1 MRGER
6 ADTAENNRREII
18 NTKKDDF
25 VKFNTFSFH
34 PQINAGIERA
44 GFDSPTPI
52 QAKSILP
59 ILEGRDV
66 IGLAQTGTG
75 KTAAFVLPILQRLIR
90 GSRGKPRALVLA
102 PTRELAEQTHT
113 VFKQLGANT
122 GLRFVTVYGGVST
135 KSQISRLRQGV
146 DVIIACP
153 GRLLDLNN
161 QRAVNLKEIQT
172 LVLDE
177 ADHMVDMGFL
187 PDVTSIIEL
196 LPAKHQS
203 LLFSATMS
211 KEINNLV
218 RKMLYNPVTVEISID
233 EPLKT
238 IKHAIYQVEQ
248 NNKLDLMLQLLQ
260 DKQKGQ
266 TLVFTRTKRR
276 ASKLADQL
284 KDAGISSTSL
294 QGNLS
299 QSRRQQAMNAFRK
312 GHVKVLVA
320 TDIAARGID
329 VMQVSHVINYD
340 IPDTAIAYTHRTGRT
355 GRMENLGA
363 ALTLVTHQDMKMLRS
378 IERLVGLKFEQ
389 KKVNGS
395 KPAPTTNHP
404 QQHNHQRSAAVKRV
418 S

>member
-1 MRGER
+1 
-6 ADTAENNRREII
+6 
-18 NTKKDDF
+18 

-34 PQINAGIERA
+34 PQINAGINGA

-52 QAKSILP
+52 QAKTILP

-75 KTAAFVLPILQRLIR
+75 KTAAFVLPILQKLMR
-90 GSRGKPRALVLA
+90 GSRGKPHALVLA
-102 PTRELAEQTHT
+102 PTRELAEQTHS
-113 VFKQLGANT
+113 VFKQLGAKT
-122 GLRFVTVYGGVST
+122 GLRFVTIYGGVST
-135 KSQISRLRQGV
+135 KSQINRLRQGV
-146 DVIIACP
+146 DVVIACP
-153 GRLLDLNN
+153 GRLLDLHN
-161 QRAVNLKEIQT
+161 QRAIDLREIQI

-187 PDVTSIIEL
+187 PDVSRIIQL

-211 KEINNLV
+211 KEINSLV
-218 RKMLYNPVTVEISID
+218 QKMLYDPITVRISID

-238 IKHAIYQVEQ
+238 INHAIYQVEQ
-248 NNKLDLMLQLLQ
+248 NNKVNLMLQLLQ
-260 DKQKGQ
+260 DEKQGQ
-266 TLVFTRTKRR
+266 VLVFTRTKRR

-284 KDAGISSTSL
+284 NQSGVSSTSL

-299 QSRRQQAMNAFRK
+299 QANRQKAMNAFRK
-312 GHVKVLVA
+312 GHVKVMVA

-340 IPDTAIAYTHRTGRT
+340 VPDTAVAYTHRTGRT

-363 ALTLVTHQDMKMLRS
+363 ALTLVTPEDMKMVRS
-378 IERLVGLKFEQ
+378 IERLVGMKFEQ

-395 KPAPTTNHP
+395 TPTPKSNHP
-404 QQHNHQRSAAVKRV
+404 QPAHYRQSVSTKRV
-418 S
+418 

>member
-6 ADTAENNRREII
+6 ADTAGNNRRAISD
-18 NTKKDDF
+18 TKKDYF
-25 VKFNTFSFH
+25 VNFNTFAFQ
-34 PQINAGIERA
+34 PQINAGIDRA

-52 QAKSILP
+52 QAKTILP

-75 KTAAFVLPILQRLIR
+75 KTAAFVLPILQKLMS
-90 GSRGKPRALVLA
+90 GSRGKPHALVLA

-113 VFKQLGANT
+113 VFKQLGAKT
-122 GLRFVTVYGGVST
+122 GLRFISIYGGVSS

-146 DVIIACP
+146 DVVIACP
-153 GRLLDLNN
+153 GRLLDLHN
-161 QRAVNLKEIQT
+161 QRVIDLREIKI

-187 PDVTSIIEL
+187 PDVRRIIQL

-211 KEINNLV
+211 KKINSLV
-218 RKMLYNPVTVEISID
+218 QKMLYDPITVEISIS

-238 IKHAIYQVEQ
+238 INHAIYKVEQ
-248 NNKLDLMLQLLQ
+248 LHKLELLLQLLN
-260 DKQKGQ
+260 DAKKGQ
-266 TLVFTRTKRR
+266 VLVFTRTKRR

-284 KDAGISSTSL
+284 NRAGVNSTSL

-299 QSRRQQAMNAFRK
+299 QSKRQKAMNAFRK
-312 GHVKVLVA
+312 GQVKVLVA

-329 VMQVSHVINYD
+329 VMQVTHVINYD

-355 GRMENLGA
+355 GRMDNLGT
-363 ALTLVTHQDMKMLRS
+363 ALTLVTREDMKMVHS
-378 IERLVGLKFEQ
+378 IERLIGTNLEQ
-389 KKVNGS
+389 RKVKGF
-395 KPAPTTNHP
+395 KPTPHVNHP
-404 QQHNHQRSAAVKRV
+404 QPAYHQRSRSAKRH
-418 S
+418 

>member
-1 MRGER
+1 
-6 ADTAENNRREII
+6 
-18 NTKKDDF
+18 
-25 VKFNTFSFH
+25 VKFNIFSFH
-34 PQINAGIERA
+34 PQINAGIQSA

-52 QAKSILP
+52 QAKTILP
-59 ILEGRDV
+59 TLQGRDV

-75 KTAAFVLPILQRLIR
+75 KTAAFVLPILQKLMR

-113 VFKQLGANT
+113 VFKQLGEKT
-122 GLRFVTVYGGVST
+122 GLRFVTIYGGVSA
-135 KSQISRLRQGV
+135 KSQISRLRKGV

-153 GRLLDLNN
+153 GRLLDLHN
-161 QRAVNLKEIQT
+161 QRAVDLREIQI

-187 PDVTSIIEL
+187 PDVTRIIEL

-211 KEINNLV
+211 KEISNLV
-218 RKMLYNPVTVEISID
+218 RKMLYDPITVEIAID

-238 IKHAIYQVEQ
+238 IKHAIYHVEQ
-248 NNKLDLMLQLLQ
+248 NNKVDLMLQLLR
-260 DKQKGQ
+260 DEKQGQ
-266 TLVFTRTKRR
+266 VLVFTRTKRR
-276 ASKLADQL
+276 ASKLAEQL
-284 KDAGISSTSL
+284 IQAGVSTTSL

-299 QSRRQQAMNAFRK
+299 QANRQKAMNAFRK

-363 ALTLVTHQDMKMLRS
+363 ALTLVTREEVKMLRS
-378 IERLVGLKFEQ
+378 IERLVGMKFEQ

-395 KPAPTTNHP
+395 KPAPKTNHP
-404 QQHNHQRSAAVKRV
+404 QPAHRQRSAAAKRV

>member
-1 MRGER
+1 M
-6 ADTAENNRREII
+6 
-18 NTKKDDF
+18 
-25 VKFNTFSFH
+25 KFNTFAFQ
-34 PQINAGIERA
+34 PQINAGIEGA

-52 QAKSILP
+52 QAKTILP

-75 KTAAFVLPILQRLIR
+75 KTAAFVLPILQKLMR
-90 GSRGKPRALVLA
+90 GQRGKPHALVLA

-113 VFKQLGANT
+113 VFKQLGAKT
-122 GLRFVTVYGGVST
+122 GLRFVTIYGGVSA
-135 KSQISRLRQGV
+135 KSQINRLRQGV
-146 DVIIACP
+146 DVVIACP
-153 GRLLDLNN
+153 GRLLDLHN
-161 QRAVNLKEIQT
+161 QRAIDLREIKI

-187 PDVTSIIEL
+187 PDVRRIIEL

-218 RKMLYNPVTVEISID
+218 QKMLYDPITVEISIT

-238 IKHAIYQVEQ
+238 IKHAVYHVEQ
-248 NNKLDLMLQLLQ
+248 NNKLELMLQLLHD
-260 DKQKGQ
+260 DKKGQ
-266 TLVFTRTKRR
+266 VLVFTRTKRR

-284 KDAGISSTSL
+284 NHAGVSSTSL

-299 QSRRQQAMNAFRK
+299 QPNRQRAMNAFRK
-312 GHVKVLVA
+312 GHVRVLVA

-355 GRMENLGA
+355 GRMENLGT
-363 ALTLVTHQDMKMLRS
+363 ALTLVTREDMKMVRS
-378 IERLVGLKFEQ
+378 IERLVGMNFEK
-389 KKVNGS
+389 KKVNGF
-395 KPAPTTNHP
+395 KPSPNTNYP
-404 QQHNHQRSAAVKRV
+404 RPVHNHRSAAAKRA
-418 S
+418 

>member
-1 MRGER
+1 M
-6 ADTAENNRREII
+6 
-18 NTKKDDF
+18 
-25 VKFNTFSFH
+25 KFNTFAFH
-34 PQINAGIERA
+34 PQINAGIEGA

-52 QAKSILP
+52 QAKTILP

-75 KTAAFVLPILQRLIR
+75 KTAAFVLPILQKLMR
-90 GSRGKPRALVLA
+90 GQRGKPHALVLA

-113 VFKQLGANT
+113 VFKQLGGKT
-122 GLRFVTVYGGVST
+122 GLRFVTIYGGVSA
-135 KSQISRLRQGV
+135 KSQINRLRQGV
-146 DVIIACP
+146 DVVIACP
-153 GRLLDLNN
+153 GRLLDLHN
-161 QRAVNLKEIQT
+161 QRAIDLREIKI

-187 PDVTSIIEL
+187 PDVRRIIEL

-218 RKMLYNPVTVEISID
+218 QKMLYDPITVEISIA

-238 IKHAIYQVEQ
+238 IKHAVYHVEQ
-248 NNKLDLMLQLLQ
+248 NNKLELMLQLLHD
-260 DKQKGQ
+260 DKKGQ
-266 TLVFTRTKRR
+266 VLVFTRTKRR

-284 KDAGISSTSL
+284 NHAGVSSTSL

-299 QSRRQQAMNAFRK
+299 QPNRQRAMNAFRK

-355 GRMENLGA
+355 GRMENLGT
-363 ALTLVTHQDMKMLRS
+363 ALTLVTREDMKMVRS
-378 IERLVGLKFEQ
+378 IERLVGMNFEK
-389 KKVNGS
+389 KKVNGF
-395 KPAPTTNHP
+395 KPNPNTNYP
-404 QQHNHQRSAAVKRV
+404 RPVHNHRPAAAKRA
-418 S
+418 